1 MDDQNPKPEDRG
13 APSERSSRTN
23 HSGSSSHSSHGSAVR
38 ARAKAEAARVKATF
52 AQRQADMLI
61 EQAWIEAE
69 QSKKKALIE
78 AEQQCR
84 AAELQANL
92 DALKV
97 RSAVEAACAEAE
109 ILEAYED
116 EVGEPSRQRVTGLA
130 PYSSQQHTSKYVQ
143 QHSVDHGQQQLQP
156 PKQEAVYSRE
166 RQQNMDNGDPVLS
179 PKRQQNMDNGD
190 TEMHGMNVRSC
201 AEKSNSFHSLHKLQG
216 ERQNRPTTHSQQSRG
231 SPVKFPQER
240 CFPQQLHFAPSQDQQ
255 RRHQCATNY
264 MPSRDQSVTSD
275 LAKYL
280 IRKEIVSASLL
291 MFDDRPENYW
301 AWKAAFITAIGD
313 LNLSHREEL
322 DLLSKWLGPKSAE
335 LAKRIRSVHIHD
347 ATEGLLMLW
356 RRLEECY
363 GSAEVIENAMLK
375 RLGEFPRI
383 ANKDNQK
390 LQELGDLLLELEA
403 ARRNGFLPG
412 LSYLNTPRGV
422 NPIAQKLPYYL
433 LEKWISFGSK
443 YKEDF
448 RVQYPPFHVFV
459 QYIQD
464 QAKIRNDPSFAG
476 LGGSYRTDKLQ
487 KEIKQ
492 SVFARKTDVSNADAG
507 KQNKKEKRVED
518 PALHP
523 GPAVRKPESSAVI
536 EDQGGEQE
544 EKEPPEVEMELKSES
559 NQQNYWMI
567 QYQRLLDAKP
577 LSLRMQEAGVEKE
590 LVNLLCKL
598 SAQHYLPIMAHHRVT
613 TEALRHMNPSD
624 LKKLGINEIGIQK
637 ALLKWAQEH
646 LPEGACK
653 MVEQSKETEVIPSE
667 PSFFFPPIPDTSSI
681 MTPSPP
687 VTPGTPITPSAP
699 SPVEGPGGSEC
710 VVCMETTAQVIF
722 LPCGHVCCCQVCSG
736 AMQNCPLCRSA
747 LSQRIRLYHS

>member
-1 MDDQNPKPEDRG
+1 
-13 APSERSSRTN
+13 
-23 HSGSSSHSSHGSAVR
+23 
-38 ARAKAEAARVKATF
+38 
-52 AQRQADMLI
+52 MLI
-61 EQAWIEAE
+61 ELARIEAE
-69 QSKKKALIE
+69 QSKKKAEIE

-97 RSAVEAACAEAE
+97 RSAAEAE

-116 EVGEPSRQRVTGLA
+116 EVGEPSRQSVTGLA
-130 PYSSQQHTSKYVQ
+130 PYSSQQRTREYVQ
-143 QHSVDHGQQQLQP
+143 QHSVDHGQQQLRH
-156 PKQEAVYSRE
+156 PKQEAVYSPE
-166 RQQNMDNGDPVLS
+166 
-179 PKRQQNMDNGD
+179 RQQNMDNGD
-190 TEMHGMNVRSC
+190 TEMHGINVRRC
-201 AEKSNSFHSLHKLQG
+201 AEKSNYFHSLHTLQG
-216 ERQNRPTTHSQQSRG
+216 ERQSRLTTHSQQSRG
-231 SPVKFPQER
+231 SPVIFPQER

-255 RRHQCATNY
+255 RRHQGATNY
-264 MPSRDQSVTSD
+264 MPSRDQSVISD

-280 IRKEIVSASLL
+280 IRKEIVSASLM

-301 AWKAAFITAIGD
+301 AWKASFITAIGD

-363 GSAEVIENAMLK
+363 GSAEIIENAMLK
-375 RLGEFPRI
+375 RLEEFPRI

-403 ARRNGFLPG
+403 ARRDGFLPG

-443 YKEDF
+443 YREDF
-448 RVQYPPFHVFV
+448 QVQYPPFHVFV
-459 QYIQD
+459 QFIQD
-464 QAKIRNDPSFAG
+464 QAKIRNDPSFAE
-476 LGGSYRTDKLQ
+476 LGSNRTDKLQ

-492 SVFARKTDVSNADAG
+492 SVFPRKTDVSKADAG

-518 PALHP
+518 PDRVCPLHNKPHPLRKCHGFRNKSLEERISYLKEKHICFKCCASTRHFAKDCDRTVQCKECNSNRHPTALHP

-544 EKEPPEVEMELKSES
+544 EKEPPKVEMELKSES

-653 MVEQSKETEVIPSE
+653 MVEQSEETEVIPSE

-687 VTPGTPITPSAP
+687 LTPGTPITPSAP

-747 LSQRIRLYHS
+747 LAQRIRLYHS